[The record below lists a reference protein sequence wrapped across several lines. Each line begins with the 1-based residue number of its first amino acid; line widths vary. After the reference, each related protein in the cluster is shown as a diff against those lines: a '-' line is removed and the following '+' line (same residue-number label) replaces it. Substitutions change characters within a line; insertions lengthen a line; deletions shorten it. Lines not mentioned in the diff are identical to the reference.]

1 MAAEINWHR
10 YGTKLRVPL
19 SPCVLPPSPRRSRDA
34 YAVTSPLLRRVNI
47 AARWNDPQRVCD
59 LLPGNIGHLSV
70 THSHARPGIVP
81 PILHCILHITND
93 TVALFIGYGL
103 LQRKSES
110 TADRLLSN
118 VTQLQ
123 RDAQPKCRSRG
134 RDSVAQHLAIA
145 TYDNSPKAV
154 FRIKVHRNR
163 FRFGPAE
170 GVTTLPL
177 TS

>member
-1 MAAEINWHR
+1 MAAKINWRR
-10 YGTKLRVPL
+10 YGTKLRVPI
-19 SPCVLPPSPRRSRDA
+19 A
-34 YAVTSPLLRRVNI
+34 AVASTESGRLCCDVATLPLLRRVNI

-123 RDAQPKCRSRG
+123 RDAQPKC
-134 RDSVAQHLAIA
+134 
-145 TYDNSPKAV
+145 
-154 FRIKVHRNR
+154 
-163 FRFGPAE
+163 
-170 GVTTLPL
+170 
-177 TS
+177 